1 LSLETDKLFLTKIE
15 KQFEFDE
22 SVASVF
28 DDMLQR
34 SVPYYLEA
42 QELSIYYICNL
53 LDDKSVVVDL
63 GCSTASTLIM
73 LSKKCN
79 KTFKLVGID
88 SSEAMIK
95 RAKDK
100 IKAYAIDNIILSKG
114 DFREI
119 SFKNV
124 DCFLANYTL
133 QFIRPRD
140 REKLVKKI
148 FNSLNKNGIF
158 IFSEKLVSND
168 AKIDKLMI
176 DKYYQYKKDKG
187 YSEFEIAQ
195 KREALENVLIPFS
208 QKENEQMIL
217 ENGFK
222 FCEVVFRW
230 NNFAT
235 FICKK

>member
-1 LSLETDKLFLTKIE
+1 MSLKTDKLFSTKIK

-42 QELSIYYICNL
+42 QELSIYYACSL
-53 LDDKSVVVDL
+53 LDNGAVIVDL

-73 LSKKCN
+73 LSKKCD
-79 KTFKLVGID
+79 KTFKLIGVD
-88 SSEAMIK
+88 NSEAMIK
-95 RAKDK
+95 RAKNK
-100 IKAYAIDNIILSKG
+100 IKAYAISNITLLQEDLQK
-114 DFREI
+114 I
-119 SFKNV
+119 SFKDI
-124 DCFLANYTL
+124 DCFFANYTL

-222 FCEVVFRW
+222 FCEVIFRW

-235 FICKK
+235 FVCKK